1 MYVLRVKGVKGYFS
15 GTYPYDRLVKV
26 LGTNIEEAKKT
37 IEAQKEEINT
47 LKGYLRKFGFTDG

>member
-1 MYVLRVKGVKGYFS
+1 MAEIDDNIREAEEEERAEWMYELEKE
-15 GTYPYDRLVKV
+15 L
-26 LGTNIEEAKKT
+26 EEAKKT